1 MIILNFAINKAL
13 RTFLWLFIFY
23 FYTSNLIFMLKF
35 FKIVAILE
43 GISYLVLFS
52 NMLVVKPTN
61 LILYK
66 TLLFPIGMAH
76 GVLFITYIILAVL
89 LKFKENWDFKKFGII
104 GLASIIPLGT
114 FYMEKKYLKNV

>member
-1 MIILNFAINKAL
+1 
-13 RTFLWLFIFY
+13 
-23 FYTSNLIFMLKF
+23 MLKF

-43 GISYLVLFS
+43 GVSYLVLFS
-52 NMLVVKPTN
+52 NMLIVKPTN
-61 LILYK
+61 LVLYK

-76 GVLFITYIILAVL
+76 GVLFITYVILAVL